1 MFDMKRWPAPL
12 RWALVILLPVVGIRY
27 NHAIDALVPE
37 WVKGIL
43 FFGMLGY
50 LALYLIW
57 DTIRERRELRELHA
71 RLSVRKEA
79 FARFKEK
86 KARVSGGTPI
96 PPEA

>member
-1 MFDMKRWPAPL
+1 MLNMRKWPAPL
-12 RWALVILLPVVGIRY
+12 RWAFVIVFIVAAALAGDY
-27 NHAIDALVPE
+27 IDPLVPM
-37 WVKGIL
+37 WLKGLL

-50 LALYLIW
+50 LALYLVW

-71 RLSVRKEA
+71 RLAIRKEA

-86 KARVSGGTPI
+86 KARVSGGRPI